1 MDSGVPLIV
10 ADWPPESTTNP
21 ASPPFRPPVALWQHR
36 EGRWQKPEAA
46 RWDSKRVKGIE
57 PSTFSLE
64 GCHSPT
70 GDTDAAVTYNSDI
83 SGVSNRRSNAATD
96 PDLESLISAWDDL
109 PDAVRAGII
118 AMVEA
123 ATPEA

>member
-1 MDSGVPLIV
+1 M
-10 ADWPPESTTNP
+10 T
-21 ASPPFRPPVALWQHR
+21 SPCPVATVDNTGQGHVQERASGL
-36 EGRWQKPEAA
+36 
-46 RWDSKRVKGIE
+46 E
-57 PSTFSLE
+57 PPTFSLE

-96 PDLESLISAWDDL
+96 PELESLISAWDDL

-118 AMVEA
+118 AMVKA